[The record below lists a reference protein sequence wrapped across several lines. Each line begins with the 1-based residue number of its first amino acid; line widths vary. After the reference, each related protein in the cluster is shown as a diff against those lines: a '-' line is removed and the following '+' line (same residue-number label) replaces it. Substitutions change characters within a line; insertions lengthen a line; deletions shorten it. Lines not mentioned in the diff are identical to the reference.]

1 MHYSTGKSRHL
12 GYIGKPISGLDSAT
26 AQILLKKGVIAET
39 LLELFAEKHADT
51 EQDVQHPDII
61 PQVVIE
67 VRDIPKVERKQKDE
81 KKVKPKRNSKKVTK
95 K

>member
-1 MHYSTGKSRHL
+1 MHYSTGKSRYL

-39 LLELFAEKHADT
+39 LSELFGENPADI
-51 EQDVQHPDII
+51 EQVVQHPDII
-61 PQVVIE
+61 PQVTVE
-67 VRDIPKVERKQKDE
+67 VRDLPKVERKPKAE
-81 KKVKPKRNSKKVTK
+81 KKVKPKRVVKKVTK